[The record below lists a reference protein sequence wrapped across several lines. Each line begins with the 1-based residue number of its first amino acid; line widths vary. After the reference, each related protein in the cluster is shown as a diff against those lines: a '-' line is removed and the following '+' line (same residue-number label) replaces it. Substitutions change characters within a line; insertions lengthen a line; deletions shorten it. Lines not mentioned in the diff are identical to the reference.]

1 MIKLTKNEFVKIKKD
16 DLSGKVLC
24 FVTDTVWGVGV
35 MVDDKILEGLNKIY
49 QMKKRDANKP
59 LAVLVDHVD
68 QFSQH
73 VEINEE
79 VEKLFSKWPGA
90 LTIIFSKKDHY
101 FDLVTN
107 TKTIGIRIP
116 NCSITLE
123 ILKHIGPTATTSV
136 NISNTEPL
144 NDPSLISEYF
154 SEYIDYLI
162 IDQYPLSKNSSTVV
176 DVSNGTINILRD
188 GDIKI

>member
-1 MIKLTKNEFVKIKKD
+1 MIKLTKDEFIKINID
-16 DLSGKVLC
+16 ELSGKVLC

-35 MVDDKILEGLNKIY
+35 MVDDNILEGLNKIY
-49 QMKKRDANKP
+49 QMKKRDSNKP
-59 LAVLVDHVD
+59 LAVLVDDID
-68 QFSQH
+68 QFNQH

-90 LTIIFSKKDHY
+90 LTLIFSKKDHY

-107 TKTIGIRIP
+107 TNTIGIRIP
-116 NCSITLE
+116 NCPITLE

-136 NISNTEPL
+136 NISSTEPL
-144 NDPSLISEYF
+144 NDPMLISEYF
-154 SEYIDYLI
+154 SEYIDYLVV
-162 IDQYPLSKNSSTVV
+162 DQFPLSKKSSTVV
-176 DVSNGTINILRD
+176 DVSNGNIKILRV